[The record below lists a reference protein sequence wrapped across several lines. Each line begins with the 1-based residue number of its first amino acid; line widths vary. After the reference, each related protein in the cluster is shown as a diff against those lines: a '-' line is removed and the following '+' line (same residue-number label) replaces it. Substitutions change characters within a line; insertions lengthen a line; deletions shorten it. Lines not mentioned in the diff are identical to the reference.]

1 MGKSLLSKKSLFRLT
16 AELDSP
22 WFAVY
27 FSLAVLFCWVAAVS
41 EDARRALDICWQAK
55 ELAQVRRT
63 DQQRRGTGGDVPCQL
78 CRKGVVC
85 FLISL
90 PTCVY
95 YLGCFTSSSSFHFF
109 IFFFGGG
116 GGAANCFRSFSHSK
130 HAVAECCFPNNQLEQ
145 YSQEPSTMEY

>member
-55 ELAQVRRT
+55 ELAQVCRT

-95 YLGCFTSSSSFHFF
+95 YLLQAKILSGHPIISSRLDLMMFIHLIIHVPSMVQLQDILHHF
-109 IFFFGGG
+109 
-116 GGAANCFRSFSHSK
+116 
-130 HAVAECCFPNNQLEQ
+130 EELWTPLW
-145 YSQEPSTMEY
+145 